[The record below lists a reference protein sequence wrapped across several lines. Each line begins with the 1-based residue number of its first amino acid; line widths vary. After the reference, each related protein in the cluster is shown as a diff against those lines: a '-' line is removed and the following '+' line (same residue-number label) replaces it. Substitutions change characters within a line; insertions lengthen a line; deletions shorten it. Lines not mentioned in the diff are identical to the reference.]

1 MAALDGRRI
10 CIIIMFRTIGV
21 LYSVVKSKLG
31 VCVYFCREIWLLH
44 RNIHTIG
51 KETDTSRSATV
62 FIKNMIMDMKK
73 NSILFCKILF
83 LSETKKADFS
93 LCLYRSGTIC
103 IKYKDLRTFYLDI
116 IGKLPPYL
124 F

>member
-62 FIKNMIMDMKK
+62 FIKNMIMDVKK
-73 NSILFCKILF
+73 NSILFVKF
-83 LSETKKADFS
+83 
-93 LCLYRSGTIC
+93 Y
-103 IKYKDLRTFYLDI
+103 FYLRLKRLI
-116 IGKLPPYL
+116 
-124 F
+124 FHFFV

>member
-10 CIIIMFRTIGV
+10 CIIILFRTIGV

-62 FIKNMIMDMKK
+62 FIKNMIMDVKK
-73 NSILFCKILF
+73 KFHSFCKILF

-93 LCLYRSGTIC
+93 LFC
-103 IKYKDLRTFYLDI
+103 IGRE
-116 IGKLPPYL
+116 L
-124 F
+124 FASSTRI